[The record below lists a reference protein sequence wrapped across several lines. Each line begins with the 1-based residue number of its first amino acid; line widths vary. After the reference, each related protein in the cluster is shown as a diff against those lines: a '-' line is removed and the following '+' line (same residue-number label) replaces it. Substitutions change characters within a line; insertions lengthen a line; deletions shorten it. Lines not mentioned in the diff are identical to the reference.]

1 MEVMTVVKLR
11 QLSKDLGI
19 KGGYLLHK
27 GELIKTIKTHIKLNL
42 KEMTVS
48 ELKQYCKDKGI
59 SGYSKL
65 NKPELLKLI
74 KLSCN

>member
-19 KGGYLLHK
+19 KGGYLLAK
-27 GELIKTIKTHIKLNL
+27 VELIKTIKIHIKLNL
-42 KEMTVS
+42 KEMTVA

-59 SGYSKL
+59 SGDSKL
-65 NKPELLKLI
+65 NKSEIFKFI
-74 KLSCN
+74 KS

>member
-1 MEVMTVVKLR
+1 MEALTVAKLK

-19 KGGYLLHK
+19 KGGYLLSK
-27 GELIKTIKTHIKLNL
+27 GELIKTIKIHIKLNL
-42 KEMTVS
+42 KEMTVA

-65 NKPELLKLI
+65 NKSELLKLI
-74 KLSCN
+74 KLN